1 MNEFLQKVFFGNTV
15 QDYLWTIGIILL
27 VLFLNKFVSRLLASL
42 VVKLLKK
49 KWKAFDERTFIDLI
63 VQPLSVFVVI
73 TICIIALYRLHFPS
87 EVNIVIYKYSLRQ
100 IFLSIA
106 IIIQIAAFT
115 WLLLRMIDFI
125 AFVLQRRADLT
136 ADQADNQLVVFF
148 RDLVKVV
155 LGVIGLLMILRFAF
169 SYNISTLLT
178 GLSIVGAAVALSLRE
193 SLENLIAS
201 FVIFFD
207 KPFTTGDNVKVQ
219 SVTGI
224 VEKIGLRS
232 TRIRSDQKTYV
243 SVPNKQMV
251 DSILDNIS
259 LRTQQRNEL
268 LLQISLDTPSA
279 KLETLM
285 NEIKSFLA
293 TIKELELYN
302 VYFVDINVQAYA
314 IMVEFF
320 VPAAYLSKFNS
331 IRQQVNLFALKT
343 IEKLEIKIA
352 GAKKEIVIK

>member
-1 MNEFLQKVFFGNTV
+1 MDGFLQQIFLGNTV
-15 QDYLWTIGIILL
+15 LDYLVTAGIILL
-27 VLFLNKFVSRLLASL
+27 VLFLNKIVSRLLASL
-42 VVKLLKK
+42 VVKLLRK

-73 TICIIALYRLHFPS
+73 TIVIIAFYRLAFPP
-87 EVNIVIYKYSLRQ
+87 EINIIIYKYSLRQ

-106 IIIQIAAFT
+106 ITIQIAAFT

-125 AFVLQRRADLT
+125 AFVLQQRADLT

-155 LGVIGLLMILRFAF
+155 LGIIGLLMILRFAF
-169 SYNISTLLT
+169 SYNITTLLT
-178 GLSIVGAAVALSLRE
+178 GLSIVGAAIALALRE

-219 SVTGI
+219 SVTGV

-259 LRTQQRNEL
+259 LRSQQRNEL
-268 LLQISLDTPSA
+268 LLQLSLDTPSV

-285 NEIKSFLA
+285 SEIKGFLA
-293 TIKELELYN
+293 TIKELQLYN

-320 VPAAYLSKFNS
+320 LPAAYLSKFNS
-331 IRQQVNLFALKT
+331 IREQVNLFSLKT

-352 GAKKEIVIK
+352 GANKDIISK

>member
-1 MNEFLQKVFFGNTV
+1 MDGFLQQIFLGNTV
-15 QDYLWTIGIILL
+15 LDYLVTAGIILL
-27 VLFLNKFVSRLLASL
+27 VLFLNKIVSRLLASL
-42 VVKLLKK
+42 VVKLLRK

-73 TICIIALYRLHFPS
+73 TIVIIAFYRLAFPP
-87 EVNIVIYKYSLRQ
+87 EINIIIYKYSLRQ

-106 IIIQIAAFT
+106 ITIQIAAFT

-125 AFVLQRRADLT
+125 AFVLQQRADLT

-155 LGVIGLLMILRFAF
+155 LGIIGLLMILRFAF
-169 SYNISTLLT
+169 SYNITTLLT
-178 GLSIVGAAVALSLRE
+178 GLSIVGAAIALALRE

-219 SVTGI
+219 SVTGV

-259 LRTQQRNEL
+259 LRSQQRNEL
-268 LLQISLDTPSA
+268 LLQLSLDTPSI

-285 NEIKSFLA
+285 SEIKGFLA
-293 TIKELELYN
+293 TIKELQLYN

-320 VPAAYLSKFNS
+320 LPAAYLSKFNS
-331 IRQQVNLFALKT
+331 IREQVNLFSLKT

-352 GAKKEIVIK
+352 GANKDIISK

>member
-148 RDLVKVV
+148 QRPGKSGVGRDWLAHDP
-155 LGVIGLLMILRFAF
+155 AF
-169 SYNISTLLT
+169 C
-178 GLSIVGAAVALSLRE
+178 V
-193 SLENLIAS
+193 
-201 FVIFFD
+201 
-207 KPFTTGDNVKVQ
+207 
-219 SVTGI
+219 
-224 VEKIGLRS
+224 
-232 TRIRSDQKTYV
+232 
-243 SVPNKQMV
+243 
-251 DSILDNIS
+251 
-259 LRTQQRNEL
+259 
-268 LLQISLDTPSA
+268 
-279 KLETLM
+279 
-285 NEIKSFLA
+285 
-293 TIKELELYN
+293 
-302 VYFVDINVQAYA
+302 
-314 IMVEFF
+314 
-320 VPAAYLSKFNS
+320 
-331 IRQQVNLFALKT
+331 
-343 IEKLEIKIA
+343 
-352 GAKKEIVIK
+352 

>member
-1 MNEFLQKVFFGNTV
+1 MQQVFLGNTV
-15 QDYLWTIGIILL
+15 QDYLWTIGIIVL
-27 VLFLNKFVSRLLASL
+27 VLLLNKIVSRLLASL
-42 VVKLLKK
+42 VCKLLKK

-63 VQPLSVFVVI
+63 VQPLSVFVII
-73 TICIIALYRLHFPS
+73 TLFIIAFYRLRFP
-87 EVNIVIYKYSLRQ
+87 EELNIVIYKYSLRQ
-100 IFLSIA
+100 IFLSVA
-106 IIIQIAAFT
+106 IIIQVAAFT

-125 AFVLQRRADLT
+125 AFVLQRRADLS

-148 RDLVKVV
+148 RDLVKVI
-155 LGVIGLLMILRFAF
+155 LGIMGLLMILQFAF
-169 SYNISTLLT
+169 SYNISSLLT

-219 SVTGI
+219 SVTGV

-232 TRIRSDQKTYV
+232 TRIRSDQKTFV

-268 LLQISLDTPSA
+268 LLQVNLQTPSS
-279 KLETLM
+279 KLEALIS
-285 NEIKSFLA
+285 ELKRYLA
-293 TIKELELYN
+293 TIDKLDLYN
-302 VYFVDINVQAYA
+302 VFFVDINVQAYA
-314 IMVEFF
+314 IMIEFF
-320 VPAAYLSKFNS
+320 VPAAHLAQFNS

-343 IEKLEIKIA
+343 IENLEIKIA
-352 GAKKEIVIK
+352 GVDKEIVTK

>member
-1 MNEFLQKVFFGNTV
+1 MDGFLQKIFLGNTV
-15 QDYLWTIGIILL
+15 LDYLVTAGIILL
-27 VLFLNKFVSRLLASL
+27 VLFLNKIVSRLLASL
-42 VVKLLKK
+42 VVKLLRK

-73 TICIIALYRLHFPS
+73 TIVIIAFYRLAFPP
-87 EVNIVIYKYSLRQ
+87 EINIIIYKYSLRQ

-106 IIIQIAAFT
+106 ITIQIAAFT

-125 AFVLQRRADLT
+125 AFVLQQRADLT

-155 LGVIGLLMILRFAF
+155 LGIIGLLMILRFAF
-169 SYNISTLLT
+169 SYNITTLLT
-178 GLSIVGAAVALSLRE
+178 GLSIVGAAIALALRE

-219 SVTGI
+219 SVTGV

-259 LRTQQRNEL
+259 LRSQQRNEL
-268 LLQISLDTPSA
+268 LLQLSLDTPSV

-285 NEIKSFLA
+285 SEIKGFLA
-293 TIKELELYN
+293 TIKELQLYN

-320 VPAAYLSKFNS
+320 LPAAYLSKFNS
-331 IRQQVNLFALKT
+331 IREQVNLFSLKT

-352 GAKKEIVIK
+352 GANKDIISK